1 MCQIIFTRPLKEESL
16 MSMFKIIFGL
26 LILIV
31 FGVIEANAIDQ
42 SICSSGADVVLYP
55 NGSLKSCAL
64 KDSFR
69 SNEIT
74 CKSQSLIIFYDNGQ
88 IETCVLAESVTI
100 SGQECKE
107 SGPINFYPDGK
118 LRSCVKK
125 D

>member
-1 MCQIIFTRPLKEESL
+1 MK
-16 MSMFKIIFGL
+16 MFNITFGILL
-26 LILIV
+26 LII

-42 SICSSGADVVLYP
+42 SICSPGADVVLYP

-69 SNEIT
+69 SNNIT
-74 CKSQSLIIFYDNGQ
+74 CKSQSQVSFYDDGQ
-88 IETCVLAESVTI
+88 IETCVLAEPATL

-107 SGPINFYPDGK
+107 TGQIDFYPDGK